1 VACVQEEATVAAGEQ
16 TCVVVRPDEA
26 FEGKQGLRY
35 FAGICAENAGATG
48 ICMQLVTIGPGE
60 RARPHLHEGHEST
73 VYVLSGEVE
82 MRYGAGLTERLVVRA
97 GDFLYIPAGMPH
109 LPANL
114 SETEPA
120 TAVIART
127 DPNEQESVV
136 VLGGAGADEAG

>member
-1 VACVQEEATVAAGEQ
+1 VSQAER

-26 FEGKQGLRY
+26 FEGKQGLKY

-48 ICMQLVTIGPGE
+48 LCMQLVTIGPGE

-82 MRYGAGLTERLVVRA
+82 MRYGEGLTERLVVRA

-136 VLGGAGADEAG
+136 VLADPALGTGGASR